1 MAKSASVNSCWIHNK
16 LYQTLWYCNDRTV
29 HSASISARKRFLGW
43 FRTKNIDCWTYL
55 KSLQWWIGVKKVRR
69 YRMFIRVVVACMT
82 DALRTM
88 RGKRGFPAKR
98 ETSVKGEKRGWETIK
113 KVQTIARWTWLLLG
127 VSSVGTTY
135 WKITHI
141 LLTKLTTHIKK
152 KQNKNKNKKK
162 THKLV
167 YVSVERVHGRVLR
180 IMAWVVMN

>member
-1 MAKSASVNSCWIHNK
+1 MAKSASVNSCWIHDK

-29 HSASISARKRFLGW
+29 HSASISARRRFLGW

-55 KSLQWWIGVKKVRR
+55 KSLQ

-88 RGKRGFPAKR
+88 RGERDFPAKR
-98 ETSVKGEKRGWETIK
+98 ETSTKGEKRGWETIK
-113 KVQTIARWTWLLLG
+113 KVQTIACWTWLLLG
-127 VSSVGTTY
+127 VSSVGTMY
-135 WKITHI
+135 WTITHI

-152 KQNKNKNKKK
+152 NKKKK